1 MELFKS
7 RTRVAYTNA
16 VGDKVYPV
24 IVDIKRGIKSTE
36 EIQFMSSDI
45 NTGILSVAFIQGN
58 DNYNVSGAE
67 VVCSD
72 MHLH

>member
-36 EIQFMSSDI
+36 DIQFVSSDI
-45 NTGILSVAFIQGN
+45 RTGGYICCINAQQCSV
-58 DNYNVSGAE
+58 
-67 VVCSD
+67 
-72 MHLH
+72 